1 MLKRLLKHVE
11 PAVFLVSGGMIALF
25 LLFGALFTDTAETL
39 FGTTQSFIVDVFG
52 WFYILIASVFVIF
65 VLWLLLSRYAKIRL
79 GGDDAKPEFSYGSW
93 FAMLF
98 SAGMGIGL
106 VYYGVAEPM
115 THYLNPPIAT
125 PESAAAVTEA
135 FRFTFFHWGLHPW
148 AIYIVLGL
156 SLAYFHFRYDLPL
169 TPRSIFYPLLGKRI
183 YGPAGH
189 AIDTLAVIAT
199 LFGLATS
206 LGLGVMQINTGLGQI
221 AGVAQGTWIQVLLIA
236 IITGVATMSV
246 VSGLDGGIKRISQF
260 NVLLAVI
267 LMVFV
272 LIVGPTI
279 YILNTFVGNVGNY
292 VQNLA
297 FLSFW
302 TGAGTDGGF
311 QSGWTL
317 FYWGWWISWAPFV
330 GIFIARISK
339 GRTIREFIL
348 GVLFVPTIVTFL
360 WLSVFGGTGLFMER
374 NGIAGIAAANNESAT
389 LSLYAVLG
397 ALPLGTILAV
407 LFTILVA
414 SFFITSSDSGSLVI
428 DMITSGGN
436 PNPPVAQRVFWALTE
451 GAVAAVLLLTGGLG
465 ALQTAAI
472 TSGLPMAILMVF
484 MCFSL
489 VKALRIDIA
498 TGERVP
504 TLDELSAKG
513 GSARRQGGGRG
524 QPQGTGD

>member
-1 MLKRLLKHVE
+1 MFKRIREHIE
-11 PAVFLVSGGMIALF
+11 PAVFLVSGAMIVLF
-25 LLFGALFTDTAETL
+25 LLFGALFTGTAEGV
-39 FGTTQSFIVDVFG
+39 FGSIQSFIVETFG
-52 WFYILIASVFVIF
+52 WFYILIATAFLIF
-65 VLWLLLSRYAKIRL
+65 VVWLLFSRYAKVRL
-79 GGDDAKPEFSYGSW
+79 GGDDARPEFSYGAW

-115 THYLNPPIAT
+115 THYLNPPTADPGT
-125 PESAAAVTEA
+125 AAAVREA

-156 SLAYFHFRYDLPL
+156 SLAYFHFRLGLPL

-183 YGPAGH
+183 YGPIGH
-189 AIDTLAVIAT
+189 AIDTLAVIGT

-206 LGLGVMQINTGLGQI
+206 LGLGVMQINTGLGAV
-221 AGVAQGTWIQVLLIA
+221 AGVSQGTLVQIVLIA
-236 IITGVATMSV
+236 IITGVATISV
-246 VSGLDGGIKRISQF
+246 VSGLDGGIKKISQF
-260 NVLLAVI
+260 NVLLASI
-267 LMVFV
+267 LMIFV
-272 LIVGPTI
+272 LIVGPTV
-279 YILNTFVGNVGNY
+279 YLLETFVGNVGNY

-302 TGAGTDGGF
+302 TGTGGDEGF
-311 QSGWTL
+311 QTGWTL

-330 GIFIARISK
+330 GIFIARISR

-360 WLSVFGGTGLFMER
+360 WLSVFGGTGLFMET
-374 NGIAGIAAANNESAT
+374 NGIAAIADANNQDIT
-389 LSLYAVLG
+389 LSLYTVLD
-397 ALPLGTILAV
+397 ALPLGAILSV
-407 LFTILVA
+407 LFTLLIA
-414 SFFITSSDSGSLVI
+414 SFFVTSSDSGSLVI

-436 PNPPVAQRVFWALTE
+436 PEPPVAQRVFWAITE
-451 GAVAAVLLLTGGLG
+451 GAVAAVLLLAGGLG

-472 TSGLPMAILMVF
+472 TSGLPVAILMVF
-484 MCFSL
+484 MCVSL
-489 VKALRIDIA
+489 VKALRIDLD

-504 TLDELSAKG
+504 TLDELSAPRERPTTGK
-513 GSARRQGGGRG
+513 Q